1 MKPIRVCTLIND
13 RSWWLS
19 EGSVSA
25 PILFSGPWVKENC
38 VLPPEG
44 GRLPAAVGHL
54 RRMVL
59 LSRSQ
64 HYLPWHIY
72 RCTLSYC
79 ASPGFFFPPPLAC
92 GYRSPPVIH
101 HAVYCYPLWFAAVW
115 TRCCLVAFNPL
126 KGWKMQFMWRM
137 ALYKKA
143 KSYCASCLSW
153 ADFPVSTPTLTKRLM
168 NWEVHFGGFKL
179 TCLLGNASSFQWS
192 LTVWRV
198 QLLVSPFC
206 TSNSI
211 LCHKSRECET
221 SIEEGHSSLW
231 HFKCLERYSLERF
244 FLF

>member
-1 MKPIRVCTLIND
+1 MTTAGGFQKGESLP
-13 RSWWLS
+13 
-19 EGSVSA
+19 

-38 VLPPEG
+38 VLPPKG
-44 GRLPAAVGHL
+44 GRLPAALGHL
-54 RRMVL
+54 RRMAL

-79 ASPGFFFPPPLAC
+79 ASPGFFFPLPLAY

-126 KGWKMQFMWRM
+126 KGWKMQFMWMM

-143 KSYCASCLSW
+143 NSYCTSCLSW

-179 TCLLGNASSFQWS
+179 TVSWEMPAHSSDHSESGGFSCWS
-192 LTVWRV
+192 LLSAPRHLNCVINLGSV
-198 QLLVSPFC
+198 KPP
-206 TSNSI
+206 
-211 LCHKSRECET
+211 
-221 SIEEGHSSLW
+221 
-231 HFKCLERYSLERF
+231 
-244 FLF
+244 